1 LTQTHVIQHQLNANI
16 RYLPANEQDEN
27 WSLLVKTAGFQS
39 IPGNSIYPTRGHPAE
54 YKFNFHIGRV
64 LEEFQM
70 IYITKGSGT
79 FESESCKNIAISA
92 GTVFFL
98 FPGEWHRF
106 KPEQLTGWDS
116 YWVGFKGKF
125 AENLIS
131 NGYLSV
137 NKPVVK
143 VGYNEEIISLYQ
155 RILEAGNEERSGYQ
169 QYISGIV
176 IHLLGYIYYRAKDN
190 QYEDK
195 SIIQKLDKAR
205 VLIREQINF
214 NISPEAIA
222 QELIMTYS
230 WFRRLFKQYIG
241 LAPAQ
246 YIAQLRLQRAK
257 ELLSTSAKSI
267 KEIAVEMNYESVDYF
282 STQFRRQTKM
292 TPTQYRKGSVGKG
305 ISALKPNISPE
316 SNT

>member
-1 LTQTHVIQHQLNANI
+1 MTFKLLFLTQPHVMQHPLNTNI
-16 RYLPANEQDEN
+16 RYLPVHENDEK
-27 WSLLVKTAGFQS
+27 WSLMVKTAGFQS
-39 IPGNSIYPTRGHPAE
+39 IAPNSIYPTQGHSQD
-54 YKFNFHIGRV
+54 YIFNYQIGRV
-64 LEEFQM
+64 LDEFQM

-79 FESESCKNIAISA
+79 FESASCKNVAIGE

-125 AENLIS
+125 AENLVA

-143 VGYNEEIISLYQ
+143 VGYNEEIVSLYQ

-176 IHLLGYIYYRAKDN
+176 IHLLGYVYYRAKDSH
-190 QYEDK
+190 YEDK
-195 SIIQKLDKAR
+195 SIVQKIDKAR

-214 NISPEAIA
+214 NISPEMIA

-230 WFRRLFKQYIG
+230 WFRRLFKQYTG

-292 TPTQYRKGSVGKG
+292 TPTQYRKGCFVK
-305 ISALKPNISPE
+305 SAFEL
-316 SNT
+316 

>member
-1 LTQTHVIQHQLNANI
+1 MTFKLLFLTQPHVMQHPLNTNI
-16 RYLPANEQDEN
+16 RYLPVHENDEK
-27 WSLLVKTAGFQS
+27 WSLMVKTAGFQS
-39 IPGNSIYPTRGHPAE
+39 IAPNSIYPTLGHSQD
-54 YKFNFHIGRV
+54 YIFNYQVGRV
-64 LEEFQM
+64 LDEFQM

-79 FESESCKNIAISA
+79 FESASCKNVAIGE

-125 AENLIS
+125 AENLVA

-143 VGYNEEIISLYQ
+143 VGYNEEIVSLYQ

-176 IHLLGYIYYRAKDN
+176 IHLLGYVYYRAKDSH
-190 QYEDK
+190 YEDK
-195 SIIQKLDKAR
+195 SIVQKIDKAR

-214 NISPEAIA
+214 NISPEMIA

-230 WFRRLFKQYIG
+230 WFRRLFKQYTG

-292 TPTQYRKGSVGKG
+292 TPTQYRKGCFVK
-305 ISALKPNISPE
+305 SAFEL
-316 SNT
+316 

>member
-1 LTQTHVIQHQLNANI
+1 MQQLLNTNI
-16 RYLPANEQDEN
+16 RYLPVHEQDEN
-27 WSLLVKTAGFQS
+27 WSLMVKTAGFQS
-39 IPGNSIYPTRGHPAE
+39 VLPNSIYPTEGHPRE
-54 YKFNFHIGRV
+54 YKFDFQRGRV

-79 FESESCKNIAISA
+79 FESASCKNIPIGEGA
-92 GTVFFL
+92 VFFL

-106 KPEQLTGWDS
+106 RPEQLTGWDS

-125 AENLIS
+125 AENLVA

-143 VGYNEEIISLYQ
+143 VGYNEEIVSLYQ

-190 QYEDK
+190 HYEDK
-195 SIIQKLDKAR
+195 AIVQKIDRAR
-205 VLIREQINF
+205 VIIREQIST

-222 QELIMTYS
+222 KELNMTYS
-230 WFRRLFKQYIG
+230 WFRRLFKQYTG

-246 YIAQLRLQRAK
+246 YIAQLRLQHAK
-257 ELLSTSAKSI
+257 EMLSTSTKSI

-282 STQFRRQTKM
+282 STQFRRQTKIA
-292 TPTQYRKGSVGKG
+292 PTQYRNRCYEKGTS
-305 ISALKPNISPE
+305 E
-316 SNT
+316 F

>member
-1 LTQTHVIQHQLNANI
+1 MTQSYVMQHLLNTNI
-16 RYLPANEQDEN
+16 KYLPVQEQDEN
-27 WSLLVKTAGFQS
+27 WSLMVKTAGFQS
-39 IPGNSIYPTRGHPAE
+39 VLPNSIYPTHGHPLN
-54 YKFNFHIGRV
+54 YTFNYQTGRV

-79 FESESCKNIAISA
+79 FESSGYKNTTIYE

-98 FPGEWHRF
+98 FPGEWHRY
-106 KPEQLTGWDS
+106 KPDQLTGWDS

-125 AENLIS
+125 AENLVA

-137 NKPVVK
+137 NKPIVK
-143 VGYNEEIISLYQ
+143 VGYNEEIVRLYQ

-176 IHLLGYIYYRAKDN
+176 MHLLGYIYFRAKN
-190 QYEDK
+190 NHYGDK
-195 SIIQKLDKAR
+195 SIVQKIDKAR
-205 VLIREQINF
+205 VLIRERINSA
-214 NISPEAIA
+214 ISPEAIA
-222 QELIMTYS
+222 NELNMTYS
-230 WFRRLFKQYIG
+230 WFRRLFKQYMG

-246 YIAQLRLQRAK
+246 YITQLRLQHAK
-257 ELLSTSAKSI
+257 ELLSATSNSI

-292 TPTQYRKGSVGKG
+292 TPTQYRKGCVGKS
-305 ISALKPNISPE
+305 ISELK
-316 SNT
+316 

>member
-1 LTQTHVIQHQLNANI
+1 MQQFLNTNI
-16 RYLPANEQDEN
+16 RYLPVHDQDEN

-39 IPGNSIYPTRGHPAE
+39 VLPNSVYPTPGHQLD
-54 YKFNFHIGRV
+54 YMFNYQSGRV
-64 LEEFQM
+64 LDEFQM
-70 IYITKGSGT
+70 IYITKGGGA
-79 FESESCKNIAISA
+79 FESASCKTIPIGE

-106 KPEQLTGWDS
+106 RPEQLTGWDS

-125 AENLIS
+125 AENLVA

-143 VGYNEEIISLYQ
+143 VGYNEEIVSLYQ

-190 QYEDK
+190 HYEDK
-195 SIIQKLDKAR
+195 SIVQKIDKAR
-205 VLIREQINF
+205 VIIREQINS
-214 NISPEAIA
+214 NVSPEGIA
-222 QELIMTYS
+222 ATLNMTYS
-230 WFRRLFKQYIG
+230 WFRRLFKQYTG

-246 YIAQLRLQRAK
+246 YIAQLRLQHAK
-257 ELLSTSAKSI
+257 ELLSTSTKSI

-292 TPTQYRKGSVGKG
+292 TPTQYRNGCYGRST
-305 ISALKPNISPE
+305 SEL
-316 SNT
+316 

>member
-1 LTQTHVIQHQLNANI
+1 MQHNLNSNI
-16 RYLPANEQDEN
+16 RYLPVKEQDEN
-27 WSLLVKTAGFQS
+27 WSLMVKTAGFQS
-39 IPGNSIYPTRGHPAE
+39 VSANSIYPTNDNSMD
-54 YKFNFHIGRV
+54 YSFNFQSGRV
-64 LEEFQM
+64 LDEFQM

-79 FESESCKNIAISA
+79 FESACFRNVTIEE

-106 KPEQLTGWDS
+106 RPAQLTGWDS

-125 AENLIS
+125 AENLVS

-137 NKPVVK
+137 SKPVVK
-143 VGYNEEIISLYQ
+143 VGYNEEIVSLYQ
-155 RILEAGNEERSGYQ
+155 RILEAGNEERAGYQ

-195 SIIQKLDKAR
+195 VIVRKIDKAR
-205 VLIREQINF
+205 VLIREQINT
-214 NISPEAIA
+214 NVSPEAIA
-222 QELIMTYS
+222 KELIMTYS
-230 WFRRLFKQYIG
+230 WFRRLFKQYTG

-246 YIAQLRLQRAK
+246 YITQLRLQRAK
-257 ELLSTSAKSI
+257 ELLSTTSKSV

-282 STQFRRQTKM
+282 STQFRRQTRM
-292 TPTQYRKGSVGKG
+292 TPTQYRNSCYG
-305 ISALKPNISPE
+305 INSTDL
-316 SNT
+316 

>member
-1 LTQTHVIQHQLNANI
+1 MTHPHVIQHPLNANI
-16 RYLPANEQDEN
+16 RYLPVHEQDEN
-27 WSLLVKTAGFQS
+27 WSLMVKTAGFQS
-39 IPGNSIYPTRGHPAE
+39 IPGNSIYPTQGHPVE

-70 IYITKGSGT
+70 IYITKGGGT
-79 FESESCKNIAISA
+79 FESSSCKSIPIGE

-125 AENLIS
+125 AENLVA

-143 VGYNEEIISLYQ
+143 VGYNEEIVSLYQ

-176 IHLLGYIYYRAKDN
+176 IHLLGYVYYRAKDN
-190 QYEDK
+190 HYEDK
-195 SIIQKLDKAR
+195 SIVQKIDKAR
-205 VLIREQINF
+205 VLIREQINA
-214 NISPEAIA
+214 NITPEAIA
-222 QELIMTYS
+222 ASLNMTYS
-230 WFRRLFKQYIG
+230 WFRRLFKQYTG
-241 LAPAQ
+241 LAPAR
-246 YIAQLRLQRAK
+246 YITQLRLQRAK
-257 ELLSTSAKSI
+257 ELLSTSSKSI

-292 TPTQYRKGSVGKG
+292 TPTQYRNVCFGKSV
-305 ISALKPNISPE
+305 SEL
-316 SNT
+316 

>member
-1 LTQTHVIQHQLNANI
+1 MTQSYVMQHLLNSNI
-16 RYLPANEQDEN
+16 RYLPVQEQDEN
-27 WSLLVKTAGFQS
+27 WSLMVKTAGFQS
-39 IPGNSIYPTRGHPAE
+39 ISAHSIYPTHDNSTD
-54 YKFNFHIGRV
+54 YSFNFQSGRV
-64 LEEFQM
+64 LDEFQM

-79 FESESCKNIAISA
+79 FESSCTKNIAIGE
-92 GTVFFL
+92 GTIFFL

-106 KPEQLTGWDS
+106 RPEQLTGWDS

-125 AENLIS
+125 AENLVV

-143 VGYNEEIISLYQ
+143 VGFNDEIVSLYQ
-155 RILEAGNEERSGYQ
+155 RILEAGNEERAGYQ

-190 QYEDK
+190 HYEDK
-195 SIIQKLDKAR
+195 VIVKKIDKAR
-205 VLIREQINF
+205 VLIREQIND
-214 NISPEAIA
+214 NVSPEAIA
-222 QELIMTYS
+222 KDLAMTYS
-230 WFRRLFKQYIG
+230 WFRRLFKQYTG

-257 ELLSTSAKSI
+257 ELLSTTSKSV

-292 TPTQYRKGSVGKG
+292 TPTQYRRSCFDKSSTG
-305 ISALKPNISPE
+305 L
-316 SNT
+316 

>member
-1 LTQTHVIQHQLNANI
+1 MQHLLNTNI
-16 RYLPANEQDEN
+16 RYLPVHEQDEN
-27 WSLLVKTAGFQS
+27 WSLMVKTAGFQAVL
-39 IPGNSIYPTRGHPAE
+39 PNSIYPTQGHHQE
-54 YKFNFHIGRV
+54 YTFNFQRGRV
-64 LEEFQM
+64 LDEFQM
-70 IYITKGSGT
+70 IYITKGSGS
-79 FESESCKNIAISA
+79 FESASCKNVPIGE

-106 KPEQLTGWDS
+106 RPEQLTGWDS

-125 AENLIS
+125 AENLVA

-137 NKPVVK
+137 NKPVIK
-143 VGYNEEIISLYQ
+143 VGYNEEIVSLYR

-176 IHLLGYIYYRAKDN
+176 IHLLGYVYYRAKDN
-190 QYEDK
+190 HYEDK
-195 SIIQKLDKAR
+195 SIVQKIDKAR
-205 VLIREQINF
+205 VLIREQINS

-222 QELIMTYS
+222 AALFMTYS
-230 WFRRLFKQYIG
+230 WFRRLFKQYTG

-246 YIAQLRLQRAK
+246 YIAQLRLQHAK
-257 ELLSTSAKSI
+257 ELLSTSTKSI

-292 TPTQYRKGSVGKG
+292 TPTQYRNGAVGKIG
-305 ISALKPNISPE
+305 SE
-316 SNT
+316 

>member
-1 LTQTHVIQHQLNANI
+1 MTFKLLFLTQPHVMQHPLNTNI
-16 RYLPANEQDEN
+16 RYLPVHENDEK
-27 WSLLVKTAGFQS
+27 WSLMVKTAGFQS
-39 IPGNSIYPTRGHPAE
+39 IAPNSIYPTLGHSQD
-54 YKFNFHIGRV
+54 YIFNYQIGRV
-64 LEEFQM
+64 LDEFQM

-79 FESESCKNIAISA
+79 FESASCKNVAIGE

-125 AENLIS
+125 AENLVA

-143 VGYNEEIISLYQ
+143 VGYNEEIVSLYQ

-176 IHLLGYIYYRAKDN
+176 IHLLGYVYYRAKDSH
-190 QYEDK
+190 YEDK
-195 SIIQKLDKAR
+195 SIVQKIDKAR

-214 NISPEAIA
+214 NISPEMIA

-230 WFRRLFKQYIG
+230 WFRRLFKQYTG

-292 TPTQYRKGSVGKG
+292 TPTQYRKGCFVK
-305 ISALKPNISPE
+305 SAFEL
-316 SNT
+316 

>member
-1 LTQTHVIQHQLNANI
+1 MQHPLNTNI
-16 RYLPANEQDEN
+16 RYLPVHEQDEN
-27 WSLLVKTAGFQS
+27 WSLMVKTAGFQAVS
-39 IPGNSIYPTRGHPAE
+39 PNSIYPTQGHPLD
-54 YKFNFHIGRV
+54 YTFSYQSGRV

-70 IYITKGSGT
+70 IYITKGGGT
-79 FESESCKNIAISA
+79 FESASYKNVAIGE

-125 AENLIS
+125 AENLVA

-143 VGYNEEIISLYQ
+143 VGYNEEMVSLYQ

-190 QYEDK
+190 HYEDK
-195 SIIQKLDKAR
+195 SIVQKIDKAR
-205 VLIREQINF
+205 VMIREQINS

-222 QELIMTYS
+222 AALFMTYS
-230 WFRRLFKQYIG
+230 WFRRLFKQYTG

-257 ELLSTSAKSI
+257 ELLSTSSKSV

-292 TPTQYRKGSVGKG
+292 TPTQYRKGAVGKSTSELL
-305 ISALKPNISPE
+305 ISD
-316 SNT
+316 

>member
-1 LTQTHVIQHQLNANI
+1 MQHPLNTNI
-16 RYLPANEQDEN
+16 RYLPVHEQDEN
-27 WSLLVKTAGFQS
+27 WSLMVKTAGFQS
-39 IPGNSIYPTRGHPAE
+39 VSPNSIYPTQGHPLD
-54 YKFNFHIGRV
+54 YTFNYQNGRV
-64 LEEFQM
+64 LDEFQM
-70 IYITKGSGT
+70 IYITKGGGT
-79 FESESCKNIAISA
+79 FESASCKNVAIGE

-106 KPEQLTGWDS
+106 RPEQFTGWDS

-125 AENLIS
+125 AENLVA

-143 VGYNEEIISLYQ
+143 VGYNEEIVSLYQ

-176 IHLLGYIYYRAKDN
+176 IHLLGYVYYRAKDN
-190 QYEDK
+190 HYEDK
-195 SIIQKLDKAR
+195 SIVQKIDKAR
-205 VLIREQINF
+205 VLIREQINT
-214 NISPEAIA
+214 NVSPEAIA
-222 QELIMTYS
+222 ATLFMTYS
-230 WFRRLFKQYIG
+230 WFRRLFKQYTG

-292 TPTQYRKGSVGKG
+292 TPTQYRNGCFGKTGSE
-305 ISALKPNISPE
+305 LPY
-316 SNT
+316 